1 MAGSAVPSEGVAG
14 VVDAG
19 VGTARFSVL
28 ARDLVGAGIAGAL
41 AGVLVAGIGGRLV
54 MRLAALTVPSS
65 AGRFT
70 ENGNLIGNI
79 TPGGSLALVVLGL
92 FFGAFA
98 AIVWVVVS
106 PWLPGRGVPRALLAM
121 PLALALGGRGL
132 IDGNNTDFAVL
143 QHQPV
148 VVAML
153 MCLVAAV
160 GSATALLADWL
171 DRRLPPAGTE
181 SSGQA
186 FGYALFIAAGVLM
199 MPIVVV
205 SFLDPPDKA
214 LTGLALVATGLATV
228 AWWVLRFRGAARPP
242 GRLVTIGRASL
253 LVAVVAGS
261 ARLLPEI
268 VEALGG

>member
-1 MAGSAVPSEGVAG
+1 MAGSVVPSESVAG
-14 VVDAG
+14 AVDAG
-19 VGTARFSVL
+19 ATTARFSVL
-28 ARDLVGAGIAGAL
+28 ARDLVGAGIAGAV

-54 MRLAALTVPSS
+54 MRLAALAVPSS

-79 TPGGSLALVVLGL
+79 TLDGSVGLVLLGL

-98 AIVWVVVS
+98 AIVWVVVL

-132 IDGNNTDFAVL
+132 IDGSNTDFAVL

-153 MCLVAAV
+153 VCLVAAL
-160 GSATALLADWL
+160 GSVTALLADRL

-186 FGYALFIAAGVLM
+186 FGYALLIAAGVLL

-205 SFLDPPDKA
+205 SFFDAPGKA
-214 LTGLALVATGLATV
+214 LVGLALVATGLATA

-261 ARLLPEI
+261 VQLFPEI